1 MLMRNSGGPRWL
13 LVTALVAV
21 AVSVPALAVAERS
34 SSGRQAAAKKKQA
47 VTRGPR
53 GPRGPRGLQGFAG
66 RAGKDGAAG
75 PTGPGGPKGDKGEA
89 GDQTTKVFTVV
100 MAAGDADRNLLH
112 YPPFDINARCTLSN
126 DAGSFT
132 ASVVATTST
141 DDSYLAT
148 NGATGAQGAADFD
161 TGSGEKLLGSTPSIS
176 VAGSADTHGP
186 WTFFL
191 TSPPGNALT
200 GQLSIGTNV
209 FAPGGSG
216 ARACMFTGTLTT

>member
-1 MLMRNSGGPRWL
+1 MLMRNPGGSSWL

-34 SSGRQAAAKKKQA
+34 SSGRQAAAKKKKA

-53 GPRGPRGLQGFAG
+53 GPRGPRGRQGFAG

-75 PTGPGGPKGDKGEA
+75 PTGPVGPKGDKGEA
-89 GDQTTKVFTVV
+89 GDQTTKVFTLA

-112 YPPFDINARCTLSN
+112 YPPFDVIARCTLNN
-126 DAGSFT
+126 DTTFT
-132 ASVVATTST
+132 AKLVATTST
-141 DDSYLAT
+141 DDSYLAGQGT
-148 NGATGAQGAADFD
+148 TGAQDAADFD
-161 TGSGEKLLGSTPSIS
+161 IGSGEKLLGSVVNLAAASP
-176 VAGSADTHGP
+176 ADVHGP

-191 TSPPGNALT
+191 ASAPGAAVT

-209 FAPGGSG
+209 FAPGGTG
-216 ARACMFTGTLTT
+216 AKACLFTGTLTH